1 MKTHL
6 FSSVDIEPAARLIRS
21 CELVAFPTE
30 TVYGLGANAM
40 DSDAVKKIF
49 IAKGRPSDNPLIVHI
64 PNFQQLEIVAR
75 EAPEVAL
82 NLMKRFWPGPLTIVF
97 PKRAEVPP
105 EVTAGLDTVAVR
117 FPDHPVAIEI
127 IRRAGVPLAAPSA
140 NRSGRP
146 SATTWQAV
154 AEDLDGRIAGIVC
167 GEPTAFGLE
176 STVVDAT
183 CNPPRVL
190 RPGGISLEE
199 LMDVCPSIEPYSG
212 HVPSSTNKLANSPGI
227 RHKHYQ
233 PRAKVL
239 LVTSADADSMNRI
252 SELPTVTSK
261 GSVCHFIGLRQPKW
275 STRFSS
281 VLVCSSVAEYAG
293 QLFDFFRKADL
304 SGADMICCESVEE
317 IGLGV
322 ALLDRI
328 RRAGE

>member
-1 MKTHL
+1 MKTQL
-6 FSSVDIEPAARLIRS
+6 FSSSNLEPAAHLIRS

-40 DSDAVKKIF
+40 DSDAVRKIF

-64 PNFQQLEIVAR
+64 PNFQQLEFVAR
-75 EAPEVAL
+75 EVSEIAL
-82 NLMKRFWPGPLTIVF
+82 NLMERFWPGPLTIVF
-97 PKRAEVPP
+97 PKRVDVPL

-127 IRRAGVPLAAPSA
+127 IRRAGVPIAAPSA

-176 STVVDAT
+176 STVVDTT

-190 RPGGISLEE
+190 RPGGISLEK
-199 LMDVCPSIEPYSG
+199 LMEVCPNIEPYSG
-212 HVPSSTNKLANSPGI
+212 HLLNPTNQFANSPGI

-239 LVTSADADSMNRI
+239 LITSADADSMNEF
-252 SELPTVTSK
+252 SELSPVTSE
-261 GSVCHFIGLRQPKW
+261 GFVCHYIGLRQPKW
-275 STRFSS
+275 TTKFSS
-281 VLVCSSVAEYAG
+281 ILVCSSVAEYAG

>member
-1 MKTHL
+1 
-6 FSSVDIEPAARLIRS
+6 
-21 CELVAFPTE
+21 
-30 TVYGLGANAM
+30 
-40 DSDAVKKIF
+40 
-49 IAKGRPSDNPLIVHI
+49 
-64 PNFQQLEIVAR
+64 
-75 EAPEVAL
+75 
-82 NLMKRFWPGPLTIVF
+82 
-97 PKRAEVPP
+97 
-105 EVTAGLDTVAVR
+105 
-117 FPDHPVAIEI
+117 
-127 IRRAGVPLAAPSA
+127 
-140 NRSGRP
+140 
-146 SATTWQAV
+146 
-154 AEDLDGRIAGIVC
+154 LDGRIAGIVC
-167 GEPTAFGLE
+167 GEPTAYGLE

-212 HVPSSTNKLANSPGI
+212 HVPGSTNKLANSPGI

-239 LVTSADADSMNRI
+239 LITSADADSMNQI
-252 SELPTVTSK
+252 SELSTLTSK
-261 GSVCHFIGLRQPKW
+261 GSVCHFIGLREPKW

-281 VLVCSSVAEYAG
+281 ILVCSSVAEYAG